1 MPIILMKIRIGFLR
15 GGRLSDSSALPAG
28 KGNLRVP
35 FSWLLVMPFAIQ
47 VFGAVG
53 LVGYLS
59 YKNGQRAINDLAQ
72 QLEEEIS
79 LRVDQYLNSYLAL
92 PPHLNELNLD
102 AIEQGLLDPRDIESA
117 GRYFWKQSQ
126 VFEQLS
132 YIGYA
137 LADQSGAG
145 AGAGA
150 GAGRWFEGQDIVIT
164 QHPARQSDDYTYAA
178 DEQGNKTALVHS
190 TEYDAV
196 NDDWYV
202 QTAAAGKPI
211 WSEVY
216 VAEGFDDYIAVS
228 ANAPMYDD
236 ERKLLGILSID
247 LLLADIS
254 KVLKQ
259 IDVSENGQVFI
270 MERDGRLIAGS
281 GRQSIISAQADEPDR
296 FSISN
301 SPDPLLR
308 SLGQSLQQQ
317 FGSLEAIPDQQT
329 LEMFFEGQ
337 QQLVSLQSWRDD
349 YGLDWII
356 VVSVPES
363 DFTAQIR
370 ANNRT
375 TVLLCLLALAVAT
388 TSGVFTSRWVS
399 RPILRM
405 GQASRAIASGNLEQS
420 VKSSSVR
427 ELDILAGSFN
437 QMAEKLRSSFSL
449 LEQSN
454 TELEHRVEVRTQ
466 DLQQALDELN
476 WAQSQMVQSEK
487 MSALGKM
494 VAGIAHEINNPVNF
508 IHGNL
513 DYVQQYTED
522 LLHLIQLYQ
531 QHFPQPPDA
540 IKAEQ
545 DRLNIEFLMEDLSK
559 VLASMNVGTER
570 IQEIVLSLRN
580 FSRLDESDLK
590 AVDLHQ
596 GIDSTLLILQH
607 RLKATS
613 ARPEIVVIKE
623 YAVLPLADCYAGPLN
638 QVFMNILVNAIDA
651 LEERDK
657 DRSDEEANENPSTIT
672 IRTVVVGDFVKIVI
686 VDNGAG
692 MALAVQQKIFDPF
705 YTTKPVGEGTG
716 MGLSISYQIITQKHQ
731 GKLSCFS
738 AVGEG
743 TTFVIEIPIHPL

>member
-15 GGRLSDSSALPAG
+15 GGSPLNDSALPTG

-92 PPHLNELNLD
+92 PPQLNELNLD
-102 AIEQGLLDPRDIESA
+102 AIDQGLLDPRDIESA

-126 VFEQLS
+126 IFEQLS

-137 LADQSGAG
+137 LADQT
-145 AGAGA
+145 GA

-164 QHPARQSDDYTYAA
+164 QHPARQLDDYTYAA
-178 DEQGNKTALVHS
+178 DEQGNKTALVDS

-196 NDDWYV
+196 NDDWYIE
-202 QTAAAGKPI
+202 TAAAGKPI
-211 WSEVY
+211 WNEVY

-228 ANAPMYDD
+228 ANAPVYDD
-236 ERKLLGILSID
+236 ERKLLGVLGID
-247 LLLADIS
+247 LLLTDIS

-281 GRQSIISAQADEPDR
+281 GRQSIVSAQAGEPDR

-329 LEMFFEGQ
+329 LEMVFAGQ
-337 QQLVSLQSWRDD
+337 RQLVSLQSWRDD

-356 VVSVPES
+356 VVTVPES
-363 DFTAQIR
+363 DFTAQINT
-370 ANNRT
+370 NNRT
-375 TVLLCLLALAVAT
+375 TVLLCLLALAI
-388 TSGVFTSRWVS
+388 TSALGVYTSRWVS

-405 GQASRAIASGNLEQS
+405 GQATQAIAHGNLEQTVEPS
-420 VKSSSVR
+420 PIR

-466 DLQQALDELN
+466 DLQQALDDLST
-476 WAQSQMVQSEK
+476 AQSQMVQSEK

-494 VAGIAHEINNPVNF
+494 VAGVAHEINNPVNF

-513 DYVQQYTED
+513 SYVQQYAENM
-522 LLHLIQLYQ
+522 LHLIQLYQ
-531 QHFPQPPDA
+531 QHFPQPPDE

-545 DRLNIEFLMEDLSK
+545 DELDIEFLAEDLSK

-570 IQEIVLSLRN
+570 IREIVLSLRN

-590 AVDLHQ
+590 AVNIHQ

-607 RLKATS
+607 RLKATAAHS
-613 ARPEIVVIKE
+613 EIVVIKE
-623 YAVLPLADCYAGPLN
+623 YAALPLVECYAGPLN
-638 QVFMNILVNAIDA
+638 QVFMNILSNAIDA
-651 LEERDK
+651 LEEQDES
-657 DRSDEEANENPSTIT
+657 RSDEDKKENPSTLT
-672 IRTVVVGDFVKIVI
+672 IRTAIVEDFLSIAI
-686 VDNGAG
+686 ADNGAG
-692 MALAVQQKIFDPF
+692 MTPAVQQKIFDPF
-705 YTTKPVGEGTG
+705 YTTKPVGTGTG
-716 MGLSISYQIITQKHQ
+716 MGLSISYQVVTQKHR
-731 GKLSCFS
+731 GHLSCTS
-738 AVGEG
+738 AIGEG
-743 TTFVIEIPIHPL
+743 TTFVIKIPIHPL